1 MLEERQSVVAE
12 RTKLVEENR
21 RYKTEL
27 MKLDRI
33 RTSLNDIGSGELGS
47 VMASSSSDPPAAG
60 SIMTGGGTVEYKSMD
75 GGTLYGSP
83 TATSPVQRQH
93 QELLAR
99 INQSVS
105 ASSVPLP
112 TTSGGA
118 AASSADAASSSSSSS
133 SAAAAGVT
141 VSRHRTGS
149 VSIHVPARA
158 SADAASP
165 AGNGSMLG
173 LNASLSSP
181 SRWASAAASP
191 AAQGAASAAGAL
203 NGKQFFREARKRLPP
218 AKFDSF
224 LETIKALNAHTISR
238 DEALETAAGLFT
250 DDHDDLSAQFRGLLY
265 GTQPV

>member
-1 MLEERQSVVAE
+1 MEAVWQRVLEQLPESPEEQMELGFRIVRHAHQLRLRNSEINASKILERQKQQDKRVKQMLEERQSVVAE

-99 INQSVS
+99 INQS
-105 ASSVPLP
+105 
-112 TTSGGA
+112 
-118 AASSADAASSSSSSS
+118 
-133 SAAAAGVT
+133 
-141 VSRHRTGS
+141 
-149 VSIHVPARA
+149 
-158 SADAASP
+158 
-165 AGNGSMLG
+165 
-173 LNASLSSP
+173 
-181 SRWASAAASP
+181 
-191 AAQGAASAAGAL
+191 GAASAAGAL